1 METRRKSATGSRE
14 TREPGPAVGSEGRVA
29 AGRSGRVAAMLS
41 ATALAA
47 PILAVPMLAAAIL
60 AATSAATRPAA
71 AQTPD
76 AGQSTVPSLAAVA
89 AFEGSSLA
97 PVVDRFSA
105 DWGALQRK
113 WADLPYSPARQQR
126 VGDFLAEWADALAA
140 LPVAADDVEG
150 SIDHTLLSA
159 EIRYRQELLARE
171 GRLLDE
177 VAPLLPFGGE
187 IVELLEIRHAGAEV
201 DGEEMAAALAGL
213 AVAVREA
220 DAALR
225 SGAAAG
231 GAGVGGGGQPA
242 PTPIAGL
249 RAVRVLQSYRN
260 ALGSWYRHY
269 AGYDPLFT
277 WWASQPFE
285 EADGALGRYLST
297 LRVRVVGWPEG
308 GEEPIVGDPIGA
320 DGMAADLAREMIPYT
335 PTELIALANEEF
347 AWCEEEMLKAS
358 RELGFG
364 EDWKAALEHVKT
376 LHAEPGGQPRI
387 VMMLAH
393 EAIDFIEER
402 GLVTVPPLAKE
413 VWRLEMMSPARQ
425 RVSPFFLG
433 GEVIRVSFPTDE
445 MTHDEKRMSMRGN
458 NTHFSR
464 ATVHHELIPGHHLQ
478 GFMTDRYNSHRD
490 LFGTPFWT
498 EGWALYWEML
508 LWDLGFPTTPEDR
521 VGMLFWRMHR
531 AARIIFSLS
540 FHLEEMTPDEAIAFL
555 VDRVGHEPANATAE
569 VRRSFN
575 GSYSPLYQAAYML
588 GGLQVRSLHEELVGG
603 GRMTDREFHDTILQG
618 GSMPIEMVRARLLG
632 EAPGRDFRASWRF
645 YGDPM

>member
-1 METRRKSATGSRE
+1 MRT
-14 TREPGPAVGSEGRVA
+14 
-29 AGRSGRVAAMLS
+29 LL
-41 ATALAA
+41 ALAVTT
-47 PILAVPMLAAAIL
+47 LCLSVPMPAPAQHAA
-60 AATSAATRPAA
+60 
-71 AQTPD
+71 
-76 AGQSTVPSLAAVA
+76 TVPSLSDVA

-97 PVVDRFSA
+97 PVVDRFRA

-113 WADLPYSPARQQR
+113 WGDLPFSPARQQR
-126 VGDFLAEWADALAA
+126 MGDFLAGWAGALDA
-140 LPVAADDVEG
+140 LPVAADDLEG
-150 SIDHTLLSA
+150 SIDHVLLSA
-159 EIRYRQELLARE
+159 EVRYRQELLARE

-187 IVELLEIRHAGAEV
+187 IVEMLEIRHAGGEV

-213 AVAVREA
+213 AVAVGKA

-231 GAGVGGGGQPA
+231 GAGLGGGGQPT

-260 ALGSWYRHY
+260 TLGSWYRHY

-277 WWASQPFE
+277 WWAKQPFE
-285 EADGALGRYLST
+285 DADGALGRYLST

-335 PTELIALANEEF
+335 PAELIALANEEF

-364 EDWKAALEHVKT
+364 DDWKAALEHVKT
-376 LHAEPGGQPRI
+376 LHAEPGGQPEI
-387 VMMLAH
+387 VMMLAQ
-393 EAIDFIEER
+393 EAIDFVEER

-413 VWRLEMMSPARQ
+413 MWRLEMMSPARQ

-458 NTHFSR
+458 NIHFSR

-588 GGLQVRSLHEELVGG
+588 GGLQIRSLHEELVGG
-603 GRMTDREFHDTILQG
+603 GRMSDREFHDTILQG

-632 EAPGRDFRASWRF
+632 EPPPRGFRAGWRF

>member
-1 METRRKSATGSRE
+1 MYSLKDSPMKRILAL
-14 TREPGPAVGSEGRVA
+14 VA
-29 AGRSGRVAAMLS
+29 AAPVAA
-41 ATALAA
+41 AL
-47 PILAVPMLAAAIL
+47 LAAAP
-60 AATSAATRPAA
+60 TVTRTAA

-76 AGQSTVPSLAAVA
+76 ASTATVPDLAGVA

-97 PVVDRFSA
+97 PVVDRFSV

-126 VGDFLAEWADALAA
+126 MGDFLAEWADALNA
-140 LPVAADDVEG
+140 LPVAPDDVEG
-150 SIDHTLLSA
+150 SIDHVLLSA
-159 EIRYRQELLARE
+159 EVRYRQELLARE

-177 VAPLLPFGGE
+177 VAPLLPFAGQ
-187 IVELLEIRHAGAEV
+187 IIALIEIRHAGGKV

-220 DAALR
+220 EAALR
-225 SGAAAG
+225 PGATAG
-231 GAGVGGGGQPA
+231 GAGLGGGGQPT
-242 PTPIAGL
+242 PTPVAGL

-285 EADGALGRYLST
+285 DADGALGSYLST

-335 PTELIALANEEF
+335 PAELIALANEEF

-376 LHAEPGGQPRI
+376 LHAEPGGQPEI
-387 VMMLAH
+387 VMMLAR
-393 EAIDFIEER
+393 EAIDFVEER

-413 VWRLEMMSPARQ
+413 GWRLEMMSPARQ

-433 GEVIRVSFPTDE
+433 GEVIRVSFPTAE

-458 NTHFSR
+458 NIHFSR

-540 FHLEEMTPDEAIAFL
+540 FHLEEMTPDEAITFL

-588 GGLQVRSLHEELVGG
+588 GGLQVRSLREELVGG

-632 EAPGRDFRASWRF
+632 EAPGRDVRASWRF

>member
-1 METRRKSATGSRE
+1 MRTRSRLPRLFALALV
-14 TREPGPAVGSEGRVA
+14 TAVSGAVA
-29 AGRSGRVAAMLS
+29 A
-41 ATALAA
+41 ALTT
-47 PILAVPMLAAAIL
+47 L
-60 AATSAATRPAA
+60 TAA
-71 AQTPD
+71 AQD
-76 AGQSTVPSLAAVA
+76 SGAASATVPSLAEVV

-97 PVVDRFSA
+97 PVVERFRA

-126 VGDFLAEWADALAA
+126 MADFIAEWGGALDA
-140 LPVAADDVEG
+140 LPVAGDDLEG
-150 SIDHTLLSA
+150 SIDHVLLSA
-159 EIRYRQELLARE
+159 EVRYRQELLARE

-187 IVELLEIRHAGAEV
+187 IVELLEIRHAGGEV
-201 DGEEMAAALAGL
+201 EGEEMAAALAGL
-213 AVAVREA
+213 AVAVGEA

-231 GAGVGGGGQPA
+231 GAGLGGGGQPT

-260 ALGSWYRHY
+260 TLGSWYRHY

-277 WWASQPFE
+277 WWAKQPFE
-285 EADGALGRYLST
+285 DADGALGRYLST

-335 PTELIALANEEF
+335 PAELIALANEEF

-364 EDWKAALEHVKT
+364 EDWKAALEHVKM
-376 LHAEPGGQPRI
+376 LHAEPGGQPEI
-387 VMMLAH
+387 VMMLAQ
-393 EAIDFIEER
+393 EAIDFVEER

-413 VWRLEMMSPARQ
+413 MWRLEMMSPARQ

-458 NTHFSR
+458 NIHFSR

-478 GFMTDRYNSHRD
+478 GFMTERYNAHRN

-498 EGWALYWEML
+498 EGWALYWEMR

-555 VDRVGHEPANATAE
+555 VDRVGHESANATAE

-588 GGLQVRSLHEELVGG
+588 GGLQIRSLHEELVGG
-603 GRMTDREFHDTILQG
+603 GSMTDREFHDTILRG

-632 EAPGRDFRASWRF
+632 EPPQRGFRAGWRF
-645 YGDPM
+645 YGDPR